1 MHMEMEKEMRRAERR
16 STTARIIEKRSK
28 KKIKVRDDEWKLN
41 KQRIRKYEEQDFE
54 SELLMVVYE

>member
-1 MHMEMEKEMRRAERR
+1 MEMGKEMRRAERR

-28 KKIKVRDDEWKLN
+28 KKIRVRDDEWKLN

-54 SELLMVVYE
+54 SEVVYE

>member
-1 MHMEMEKEMRRAERR
+1 MEMEKEMRRAERR